1 MATTKRERQKAAR
14 REKMERLQRESKRRQ
29 TIRRWVIISIVGAMV
44 LGTGAALFSGGS
56 STTTTTTIPTT
67 TTTLGATTTT
77 TMAQGATTTT
87 GAVTTST
94 IAATVSTF
102 APIPAA
108 DRSPAGKF
116 GSQPT
121 VTVPTSAPPTQL
133 LSSDLIAG
141 TGAAAQAGDTL
152 QMQYVLATYSTH
164 KVQQSSWTS
173 APFSFKLGAG
183 QVIKGWDL
191 GIVGMREGGRRELII
206 PASLG
211 YGAQS
216 PGAGI
221 AANDTLVFVVDLLKV
236 TKG

>member
-1 MATTKRERQKAAR
+1 MATTKRELQKAAR

-29 TIRRWVIISIVGAMV
+29 TVRRWVIISIVGAMV

-56 STTTTTTIPTT
+56 STTTTTTI
-67 TTTLGATTTT
+67 
-77 TMAQGATTTT
+77 
-87 GAVTTST
+87 
-94 IAATVSTF
+94 AASVSTF
-102 APIPAA
+102 QPIPAA
-108 DRSPAGKF
+108 DRSAAGKS
-116 GSQPT
+116 GSEPT
-121 VTVPTSAPPTQL
+121 VTVPTSAAPTQM

-141 TGAAAQAGDTL
+141 TGAVAKAGDTL
-152 QMQYVLATYSTH
+152 QVQYVLATYSTH

-173 APFSFKLGAG
+173 SPFSFKLGAG

-216 PGAGI
+216 PGNGI

>member
-29 TIRRWVIISIVGAMV
+29 TLRRWVIITIVGAMV

-56 STTTTTTIPTT
+56 STTTTTIPSTTTTLATT
-67 TTTLGATTTT
+67 TTTL
-77 TMAQGATTTT
+77 AQGSTTTT
-87 GAVTTST
+87 GPVTTST
-94 IAATVSTF
+94 IAASVSTF

-108 DRSPAGKF
+108 DRSAAGKS
-116 GSQPT
+116 GSEPT
-121 VTVPTSAPPTQL
+121 VTVPTSAAPSQMR
-133 LSSDLIAG
+133 SSDLIAG
-141 TGAAAQAGDTL
+141 TGAAAKAGDTL

-173 APFSFKLGAG
+173 QPFSFKLGSG

-216 PGAGI
+216 PGNGI

>member
-14 REKMERLQRESKRRQ
+14 REKMERLQKESKRRQ
-29 TIRRWVIISIVGAMV
+29 TLRRWVIISIVGAMV

-56 STTTTTTIPTT
+56 STTTTTT
-67 TTTLGATTTT
+67 TTLATTTT
-77 TMAQGATTTT
+77 TMAQGSTTTT

-94 IAATVSTF
+94 IAASVSTF
-102 APIPAA
+102 QPIPAA
-108 DRSPAGKF
+108 DRSAAGKS
-116 GSQPT
+116 GSEPT
-121 VTVPTSAPPTQL
+121 VTVPTSAAPTQMR
-133 LSSDLIAG
+133 SSDLIAG
-141 TGAAAQAGDTL
+141 TGAAAKAGDTL

-173 APFSFKLGAG
+173 SPFSFKLGTG

-216 PGAGI
+216 QGNGI

>member
-14 REKMERLQRESKRRQ
+14 REKMERLQKESKRRQ
-29 TIRRWVIISIVGAMV
+29 TLRRWVIISIVGAMV

-56 STTTTTTIPTT
+56 STTTTTT
-67 TTTLGATTTT
+67 TLATTTT
-77 TMAQGATTTT
+77 TMAQGSTTTT

-94 IAATVSTF
+94 IAASVSTF
-102 APIPAA
+102 QPIPAA
-108 DRSPAGKF
+108 DRSAAGKF
-116 GSQPT
+116 GSEPT
-121 VTVPTSAPPTQL
+121 VTVPTSAAPTQM

-141 TGAAAQAGDTL
+141 TGAAAKAGDTL

-173 APFSFKLGAG
+173 SPFSFKLGTGA
-183 QVIKGWDL
+183 VIKGWDI

-216 PGAGI
+216 QGNGI

>member
-14 REKMERLQRESKRRQ
+14 REKMERLQKESKRRQ
-29 TIRRWVIISIVGAMV
+29 TLRRWVIISIVGAMV

-56 STTTTTTIPTT
+56 STTTTTT
-67 TTTLGATTTT
+67 TTLATTTT
-77 TMAQGATTTT
+77 TMAQGSTTTT

-94 IAATVSTF
+94 IAASVSTF
-102 APIPAA
+102 QPIPAA
-108 DRSPAGKF
+108 DRSAAGKS
-116 GSQPT
+116 GSEPT
-121 VTVPTSAPPTQL
+121 VTVPTSAAPTQM

-141 TGAAAQAGDTL
+141 TGAAAKAGDTL

-173 APFSFKLGAG
+173 SPFSFKLGTGA
-183 QVIKGWDL
+183 VIKGWDL

-216 PGAGI
+216 QGNGI

>member
-14 REKMERLQRESKRRQ
+14 REKMERLQKESKRRQ
-29 TIRRWVIISIVGAMV
+29 TLRRWVIISIVGAMV

-56 STTTTTTIPTT
+56 STTTTTT
-67 TTTLGATTTT
+67 TTLATTTT
-77 TMAQGATTTT
+77 TMAQGSTTTT

-94 IAATVSTF
+94 IAASVSTF
-102 APIPAA
+102 QPIPAA
-108 DRSPAGKF
+108 DRSAAGKF
-116 GSQPT
+116 GSEPT
-121 VTVPTSAPPTQL
+121 VTVPTSAAPTQMR
-133 LSSDLIAG
+133 SSDLIAG
-141 TGAAAQAGDTL
+141 TGAAAKAGDTL

-173 APFSFKLGAG
+173 SPFSFKLGTG

-216 PGAGI
+216 QGNGI

>member
-14 REKMERLQRESKRRQ
+14 RDKMERLQRESKRRQ
-29 TIRRWVIISIVGAMV
+29 TLRRWVIITIVGAMV

-56 STTTTTTIPTT
+56 STTTTTIPSTTTTLATT
-67 TTTLGATTTT
+67 TTTL
-77 TMAQGATTTT
+77 AQGSTTTT

-94 IAATVSTF
+94 IAASVSTF

-108 DRSPAGKF
+108 DRSAAGKS
-116 GSQPT
+116 GSEPT
-121 VTVPTSAPPTQL
+121 VTVPTSAAPSQMR
-133 LSSDLIAG
+133 SSDLIAG
-141 TGAAAQAGDTL
+141 TGAAAKAGDTL

-173 APFSFKLGAG
+173 QPFSFKLGLG

-216 PGAGI
+216 PGNGI

>member
-77 TMAQGATTTT
+77 MAQGATTTT

-108 DRSPAGKF
+108 DRSPAGKS

-121 VTVPTSAPPTQL
+121 VTVPTSTHRRNCFQVTSLPELAQQQRLVTHFRCSTYSLPIQL
-133 LSSDLIAG
+133 TRFNSLRGLQLRLASSLVLAKLLRAG
-141 TGAAAQAGDTL
+141 T
-152 QMQYVLATYSTH
+152 
-164 KVQQSSWTS
+164 
-173 APFSFKLGAG
+173 
-183 QVIKGWDL
+183 
-191 GIVGMREGGRRELII
+191 
-206 PASLG
+206 
-211 YGAQS
+211 
-216 PGAGI
+216 
-221 AANDTLVFVVDLLKV
+221 
-236 TKG
+236 

>member
-14 REKMERLQRESKRRQ
+14 REKMERLQKESKRRQ
-29 TIRRWVIISIVGAMV
+29 TLRRWVIISIVGAMV

-56 STTTTTTIPTT
+56 STTTTTTT
-67 TTTLGATTTT
+67 TTTLATTTT
-77 TMAQGATTTT
+77 TMAQGSTTTT

-94 IAATVSTF
+94 IAASVSTF
-102 APIPAA
+102 QPIPAA
-108 DRSPAGKF
+108 DRSAAGKS
-116 GSQPT
+116 GSEPT
-121 VTVPTSAPPTQL
+121 VTVPTSAAPTQM

-141 TGAAAQAGDTL
+141 TGAAAKAGDTL
-152 QMQYVLATYSTH
+152 QVQYVLATYSTH

-173 APFSFKLGAG
+173 SPFSFKLGTG

-216 PGAGI
+216 QGNGI